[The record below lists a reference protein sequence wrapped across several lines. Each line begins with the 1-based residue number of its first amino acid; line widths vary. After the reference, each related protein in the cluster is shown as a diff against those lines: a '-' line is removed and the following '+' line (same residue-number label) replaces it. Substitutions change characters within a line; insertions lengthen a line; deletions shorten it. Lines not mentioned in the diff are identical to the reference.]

1 METFLSIDWNPSIN
15 DILDNEFINEERL
28 VQESVMYRILR
39 GTFTN
44 PFDNMEDEYR
54 AVDAETIMSE
64 QNIKTGNKINLTKN
78 TSSSNVSEQ
87 ETKDK
92 KPNYVPGIIK
102 PPYQFPRM
110 SDLSKKEQ
118 AICLRILLKFSGSEK
133 PDLTDEDRGDL
144 QTYLRLKDTIN
155 EEQDKYLEF
164 VKGKWDGSGLKIY
177 CEDYINLKWK
187 YKLQNILKL
196 PRYYIESTNIP
207 FVSHKEISVQYIS
220 TCLENG
226 YAPIIKLPD
235 LTKPYILRV
244 NSTNLEE
251 KFSISNEYSNHSN
264 MNFKL
269 PVSKDPTCE
278 SLAEANEVDLVISSS
293 GLNCFANNVGPNY
306 TKTWLLPVVVKS
318 QNGKNVIYIDKP
330 APPTCNTVPEKNT
343 WVYKYI
349 LRHAMIQ
356 LRSAT
361 SKRSNNIK
369 VYDDN
374 LFGNI
379 HSENHI
385 NLENNY
391 EIASE
396 TLNKTKVESKNVDE
410 PSISNENED
419 LDVLVVKE
427 DACNFD
433 ELFGEEDDTSEK
445 INNDMKRYHDNCISY
460 KLFRIGSSSTEQNE
474 LMKNTIKDYKILVRT
489 KEDGYEKLTKTTIQK
504 LLLVPKLEHQ
514 LALGAEAVTLEEA
527 LKQWISLVFRPATC
541 LARIRISAQSSEV
554 IQVEKRTTVSINNEI
569 KRLYN
574 VKAED
579 SLNVLY
585 NVIQTLSNVNPGRYI
600 IRHTLRNGA
609 FATVYK
615 ESDNTGKNVL
625 DLHAIFGHSQYHTI
639 PNPPWPMLDKVV
651 TTPMHKC
658 FQRMPLMF
666 YAPKVS
672 NKRKYK
678 QKNNPSTSQST

>member
-1 METFLSIDWNPSIN
+1 
-15 DILDNEFINEERL
+15 
-28 VQESVMYRILR
+28 
-39 GTFTN
+39 
-44 PFDNMEDEYR
+44 
-54 AVDAETIMSE
+54 
-64 QNIKTGNKINLTKN
+64 
-78 TSSSNVSEQ
+78 
-87 ETKDK
+87 
-92 KPNYVPGIIK
+92 
-102 PPYQFPRM
+102 
-110 SDLSKKEQ
+110 
-118 AICLRILLKFSGSEK
+118 
-133 PDLTDEDRGDL
+133 
-144 QTYLRLKDTIN
+144 
-155 EEQDKYLEF
+155 
-164 VKGKWDGSGLKIY
+164 
-177 CEDYINLKWK
+177 
-187 YKLQNILKL
+187 
-196 PRYYIESTNIP
+196 
-207 FVSHKEISVQYIS
+207 
-220 TCLENG
+220 
-226 YAPIIKLPD
+226 
-235 LTKPYILRV
+235 
-244 NSTNLEE
+244 
-251 KFSISNEYSNHSN
+251 
-264 MNFKL
+264 
-269 PVSKDPTCE
+269 
-278 SLAEANEVDLVISSS
+278 
-293 GLNCFANNVGPNY
+293 
-306 TKTWLLPVVVKS
+306 
-318 QNGKNVIYIDKP
+318 
-330 APPTCNTVPEKNT
+330 
-343 WVYKYI
+343 
-349 LRHAMIQ
+349 
-356 LRSAT
+356 
-361 SKRSNNIK
+361 
-369 VYDDN
+369 
-374 LFGNI
+374 
-379 HSENHI
+379 
-385 NLENNY
+385 
-391 EIASE
+391 
-396 TLNKTKVESKNVDE
+396 
-410 PSISNENED
+410 
-419 LDVLVVKE
+419 
-427 DACNFD
+427 
-433 ELFGEEDDTSEK
+433 
-445 INNDMKRYHDNCISY
+445 MKRYHDNCISY